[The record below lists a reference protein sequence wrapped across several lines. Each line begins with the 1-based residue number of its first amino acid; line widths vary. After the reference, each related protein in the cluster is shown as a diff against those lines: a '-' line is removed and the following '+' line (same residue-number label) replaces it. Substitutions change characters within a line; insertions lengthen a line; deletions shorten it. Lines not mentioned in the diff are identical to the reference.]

1 MEFEYIY
8 IDDSHSPKRRNSHAS
23 HSNTGTVKRSVDLLT
38 IESLSAV
45 TLKDLNFTDFDLVA
59 LQEHQR
65 DAILK
70 QLRQDTALLQAHNI
84 MDYSL
89 LLAVHHGTNQ
99 SMDRSRNVYFVY
111 IVDILQYYTIM
122 KKAETVVKG
131 SLLGQGD
138 FMSCVH
144 PDKYKE
150 RFDKFMECVIV
161 KSESNFGTLVLPSN
175 RCLWGDGVSTKEDDD
190 EIDLSTI

>member
-1 MEFEYIY
+1 
-8 IDDSHSPKRRNSHAS
+8 
-23 HSNTGTVKRSVDLLT
+23 
-38 IESLSAV
+38 
-45 TLKDLNFTDFDLVA
+45 
-59 LQEHQR
+59 
-65 DAILK
+65 
-70 QLRQDTALLQAHNI
+70 
-84 MDYSL
+84 
-89 LLAVHHGTNQ
+89 
-99 SMDRSRNVYFVY
+99 
-111 IVDILQYYTIM
+111 M

-190 EIDLSTI
+190 EIDLITI